1 MEYSELKDPTNE
13 YIIELDARTN
23 YDPQELQDLLN
34 VGVRYMIDTVNE
46 TSKKNYGRIIVR
58 QERRDGKKYLVIN
71 E

>member
-1 MEYSELKDPTNE
+1 MEYNDLKDPNGE

-34 VGVRYMIDTVNE
+34 VSVRYMIDTVND
-46 TSKKNYGRIIVR
+46 THRKNYGTIIVR
-58 QERRDGKKYLVIN
+58 QERKDGKKYLVIA